1 MFARMR
7 RVVVHKRPRPSI
19 HAGDHPMNLFVDF
32 DILNEHFGACRRP
45 EGAARAT
52 VASCESYA
60 SGPAGRSSELY
71 LRAGDFKDM
80 PGKALYYGEVMRVA
94 GEWLRRCFEEERA
107 VLREAA

>member
-1 MFARMR
+1 
-7 RVVVHKRPRPSI
+7 
-19 HAGDHPMNLFVDF
+19 MNLFVDF

-80 PGKALYYGEVMRVA
+80 PGKALYYGVVMRVA

-107 VLREAA
+107 VLREAP

>member
-1 MFARMR
+1 
-7 RVVVHKRPRPSI
+7 
-19 HAGDHPMNLFVDF
+19 MNLFVDF
-32 DILNEHFGACRRP
+32 DILNEHFGARRRL
-45 EGAARAT
+45 EGSARAT
-52 VASCESYA
+52 VASSERYVH
-60 SGPAGRSSELY
+60 GPSNRPSELY